1 MSEQRS
7 VYLVYIE
14 GDNERVKIG
23 SAANPEGRIK
33 KWQTG
38 NPGKFKVESTIT
50 PTDGDAYSLER
61 ALHRKYDHIRI
72 VNGGGTEW
80 FLSDDPKDDYHGG
93 VWEFFNA
100 VNSHYLRS
108 EADLCAVVDGSQDL
122 CRIDSVLFYHLA
134 DFTEPE
140 MADGLAMLRHS
151 VRQSLPV
158 VVGRHTYV
166 ARGDRSAR
174 VSTLDVGPGFGRNLR
189 MWAVGALIDAG
200 EDPTVPGWWR
210 LVSGMERAARF
221 RRGSPAYEMTEDE
234 FKAAMY

>member
-23 SAANPEGRIK
+23 SAAKPDGRIK

-61 ALHRKYDHIRI
+61 AFHKKYDHLRI
-72 VNGGGTEW
+72 VSGGGTEW
-80 FLSDDPKDDYHGG
+80 FRSDDPGDDYHGG

-108 EADLCAVVDGSQDL
+108 EADLCAVVDGSQEL
-122 CRIDSVLFYHLA
+122 CRLDTVLLYHLA
-134 DFTEPE
+134 HFTEPE
-140 MADGLAMLRHS
+140 IVAGFALLRS
-151 VRQSLPV
+151 SIRQSVPV
-158 VVGRHTYV
+158 LAGSHIYV
-166 ARGDRSAR
+166 ARGDSSAR
-174 VSTLDVGPGFGRNLR
+174 IETIDVGPGFARDLR
-189 MWAVGALIDAG
+189 MWAVGALIDEG
-200 EDPTVPGWWR
+200 IDPCASGWWR
-210 LVSGMERAARF
+210 CISGVERSARF
-221 RRGSPAYEMTEDE
+221 RRGSPAYEMTAVE